1 MAMNVASRSSS
12 SLAPDCFATA
22 KRFLLQGSHP
32 AISAHAYANSESV
45 FLSSDPGVNRRPT
58 NSCRARAPTA
68 GSMCPFLPGNARTA
82 LPLPCVWD
90 SLMRRDVNESRTRL
104 SRKPRPPEGSAL
116 NPYAGGTSMLEV
128 KASSRAFA
136 FSVTSCR
143 ASVCRQVRVVA
154 FPLLDCAVVNS
165 IQSALIYPER
175 LRGRRTMT
183 APLSTRRSLALGPRM
198 SLASFAVALLML
210 PAWPSSARAASLED
224 IKKRGYM
231 IVATEDDYPPFE
243 FVVDGKPM
251 GYDHE
256 LLSILRKSAGFEVRQ
271 EILPWQ
277 GILPGVASG
286 KYDVALSAAVITD
299 ERVKSLDFTVPI
311 SESTM
316 AYVKRKGDASIKSLK
331 DLSGK
336 TLGVQQGGASFQVL
350 PELEVELKKT
360 GGKLGNVVQYGA
372 FSEAYQDLVNRRL
385 DAVIHNIVS
394 LSTLV
399 SEKPDVFEFGQ
410 RVGRKSY
417 AAWAVQKNNK
427 SLVDF
432 LNAFLA
438 QQKSNGTYKQL
449 QSKWLRIMFDDLP
462 NQPLLPGDR
471 PIK

>member
-1 MAMNVASRSSS
+1 M
-12 SLAPDCFATA
+12 P
-22 KRFLLQGSHP
+22 
-32 AISAHAYANSESV
+32 
-45 FLSSDPGVNRRPT
+45 
-58 NSCRARAPTA
+58 
-68 GSMCPFLPGNARTA
+68 SMSF
-82 LPLPCVWD
+82 
-90 SLMRRDVNESRTRL
+90 
-104 SRKPRPPEGSAL
+104 
-116 NPYAGGTSMLEV
+116 
-128 KASSRAFA
+128 
-136 FSVTSCR
+136 
-143 ASVCRQVRVVA
+143 
-154 FPLLDCAVVNS
+154 
-165 IQSALIYPER
+165 
-175 LRGRRTMT
+175 RRTMRLAFLT
-183 APLSTRRSLALGPRM
+183 GLVVATLISTIG
-198 SLASFAVALLML
+198 VG
-210 PAWPSSARAASLED
+210 SAHGASLED

-256 LLSILRKSAGFEVRQ
+256 LLAVLRKSAGFDVRQ

-299 ERVKSLDFTVPI
+299 ERVKSLDFTMPI

-316 AYVKRKGDASIKSLK
+316 AYVKRKGDTSIKGLK

-350 PELEVELKKT
+350 PELEAELKKT

-399 SEKPDVFEFGQ
+399 SEKPEVFELGQ

-427 SLVDF
+427 SLVDY

-438 QQKSNGTYKQL
+438 QQKSNGTFKQL
-449 QSKWLRIMFDDLP
+449 QAKWLKITFDDLP
-462 NQPLLPGDR
+462 NQPMLPGDR
-471 PIK
+471 PVK

>member
-1 MAMNVASRSSS
+1 MAASLTPVRRWALGLLISVAQWPVV
-12 SLAPDCFATA
+12 SLI
-22 KRFLLQGSHP
+22 L
-32 AISAHAYANSESV
+32 
-45 FLSSDPGVNRRPT
+45 
-58 NSCRARAPTA
+58 
-68 GSMCPFLPGNARTA
+68 
-82 LPLPCVWD
+82 
-90 SLMRRDVNESRTRL
+90 
-104 SRKPRPPEGSAL
+104 
-116 NPYAGGTSMLEV
+116 AGGPT
-128 KASSRAFA
+128 
-136 FSVTSCR
+136 R
-143 ASVCRQVRVVA
+143 AS
-154 FPLLDCAVVNS
+154 
-165 IQSALIYPER
+165 
-175 LRGRRTMT
+175 
-183 APLSTRRSLALGPRM
+183 
-198 SLASFAVALLML
+198 
-210 PAWPSSARAASLED
+210 AASLED

-243 FVVDGKPM
+243 YVVDGKPM

-256 LLSILRKSAGFEVRQ
+256 LLAVLRKSAGFEVRQ

-286 KYDVALSAAVITD
+286 KYDAAVSAAVITD
-299 ERVKSLDFTVPI
+299 ERAKSLDFTMPI

-316 AYVKRKGDASIKSLK
+316 AYVKRKGDDRIKALK

-350 PELEVELKKT
+350 PDLEAALKTT
-360 GGKLGNVVQYGA
+360 GGKLGQIVQYGA

-399 SEKPDVFEFGQ
+399 SEKPGVFELGE

-417 AAWAVQKNNK
+417 AAWEVQKNNK

>member
-1 MAMNVASRSSS
+1 M
-12 SLAPDCFATA
+12 
-22 KRFLLQGSHP
+22 
-32 AISAHAYANSESV
+32 
-45 FLSSDPGVNRRPT
+45 
-58 NSCRARAPTA
+58 RARL
-68 GSMCPFLPGNARTA
+68 GIRRTA
-82 LPLPCVWD
+82 WL
-90 SLMRRDVNESRTRL
+90 
-104 SRKPRPPEGSAL
+104 A
-116 NPYAGGTSMLEV
+116 
-128 KASSRAFA
+128 
-136 FSVTSCR
+136 
-143 ASVCRQVRVVA
+143 
-154 FPLLDCAVVNS
+154 CAVF
-165 IQSALIYPER
+165 
-175 LRGRRTMT
+175 G
-183 APLSTRRSLALGPRM
+183 G
-198 SLASFAVALLML
+198 AVALGTVTL
-210 PAWPSSARAASLED
+210 AAESAAAASLDD

-251 GYDHE
+251 GYDHA
-256 LLSILRKSAGFEVRQ
+256 LLAILRKSAGFEIRQ

-299 ERVKSLDFTVPI
+299 ERVKSLDFTMPI

-316 AYVKRKGDASIKSLK
+316 AYVIRKGDTSIKSIK

-399 SEKPDVFEFGQ
+399 HEKPDVFELGQ

-427 SLVDF
+427 TLVDF
-432 LNAFLA
+432 LNTFLA
-438 QQKSNGTYKQL
+438 QQKANGTFKQL
-449 QSKWLRIMFDDLP
+449 QGQWLKITFDDLP

>member
-1 MAMNVASRSSS
+1 MAAS
-12 SLAPDCFATA
+12 
-22 KRFLLQGSHP
+22 
-32 AISAHAYANSESV
+32 
-45 FLSSDPGVNRRPT
+45 
-58 NSCRARAPTA
+58 
-68 GSMCPFLPGNARTA
+68 
-82 LPLPCVWD
+82 
-90 SLMRRDVNESRTRL
+90 
-104 SRKPRPPEGSAL
+104 
-116 NPYAGGTSMLEV
+116 
-128 KASSRAFA
+128 
-136 FSVTSCR
+136 
-143 ASVCRQVRVVA
+143 
-154 FPLLDCAVVNS
+154 
-165 IQSALIYPER
+165 
-175 LRGRRTMT
+175 
-183 APLSTRRSLALGPRM
+183 LSTRRPLALGLLM
-198 SLASFAVALLML
+198 SVALLAVVSL
-210 PAWPSSARAASLED
+210 ILAASRASAASLDD

-243 FVVDGKPM
+243 YVVDGKPM

-256 LLSILRKSAGFEVRQ
+256 LLAVLRKSAGFEVRQ

-299 ERVKSLDFTVPI
+299 ERVKSLDFTMPI

-360 GGKLGNVVQYGA
+360 GGKLGNVVQFGA

-399 SEKPDVFEFGQ
+399 SEKPDVFELGE

-432 LNAFLA
+432 LNSFLA

-449 QSKWLRIMFDDLP
+449 QSKWLKITFDDLP

-471 PIK
+471 PVK

>member
-1 MAMNVASRSSS
+1 MAAS
-12 SLAPDCFATA
+12 
-22 KRFLLQGSHP
+22 
-32 AISAHAYANSESV
+32 
-45 FLSSDPGVNRRPT
+45 
-58 NSCRARAPTA
+58 
-68 GSMCPFLPGNARTA
+68 
-82 LPLPCVWD
+82 
-90 SLMRRDVNESRTRL
+90 
-104 SRKPRPPEGSAL
+104 
-116 NPYAGGTSMLEV
+116 
-128 KASSRAFA
+128 
-136 FSVTSCR
+136 
-143 ASVCRQVRVVA
+143 
-154 FPLLDCAVVNS
+154 
-165 IQSALIYPER
+165 
-175 LRGRRTMT
+175 
-183 APLSTRRSLALGPRM
+183 LSTRPSLALGLLM
-198 SLASFAVALLML
+198 FLASFGVALLML
-210 PAWPSSARAASLED
+210 TGWPSSASAASLED

-256 LLSILRKSAGFEVRQ
+256 LLSILRKSTGFEVRQ

-385 DAVIHNIVS
+385 DVVIHNIVS

-399 SEKPDVFEFGQ
+399 SEKPDVFELGE

-449 QSKWLRIMFDDLP
+449 QVKWLKITFDDLP

-471 PIK
+471 PVK